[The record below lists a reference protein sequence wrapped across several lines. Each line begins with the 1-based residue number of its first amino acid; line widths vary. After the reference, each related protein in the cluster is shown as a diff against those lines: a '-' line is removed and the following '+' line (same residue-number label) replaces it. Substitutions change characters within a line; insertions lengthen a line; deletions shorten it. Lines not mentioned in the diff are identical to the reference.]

1 MKGGSFYL
9 GNIMGQLKKNRWEN
23 FCLAYC
29 YGLSAEEAAIKAGYP
44 PRVAGSIGLK
54 LLKNNK
60 IKVRIKEFQ
69 ETAENGA
76 TMSVQE
82 RKERLS
88 EIARANLVDFVAE
101 DGQTIKA
108 NKNIPNYGALSQFTV
123 RTTYNK
129 AGEPIVTREIRM
141 QSQIRAIAELN
152 KMERLDTNHK
162 SEKTLSEDN
171 TTNIIFIMPD
181 GSRKTPRELI
191 NRHEVN

>member
-1 MKGGSFYL
+1 
-9 GNIMGQLKKNRWEN
+9 MGQLRINRWEN

-29 YGLSAEEAAIKAGYP
+29 CGLSAKEAAIKAGYP
-44 PRVAGSIGLK
+44 SSIAGPVGLN

-60 IKVRIKEFQ
+60 IKDRIKEFQ
-69 ETAENGA
+69 EAAENAA

-88 EIARANLVDFVAE
+88 EIARANLVDFVTE

-129 AGEPIVTREIRM
+129 EGEPVVTREIRM

-152 KMERLDTNHK
+152 KMERLDTNPK
-162 SEKTLSEDN
+162 AEKTLTEQN
-171 TTNIIFIMPD
+171 TTNIIFMMPD
-181 GSRKTPRELI
+181 GSRRTPRELI
-191 NRHEVN
+191 NRHEAN